1 MARKLKVFETS
12 QGFFD
17 LNESCARSVGCE
29 QQSLSPRGPKGIRRR
44 RVIAAAMAKPGI
56 VLRRPVG
63 SDGFFR
69 EHADL
74 PSAASLDAQP
84 REGKSKPKK
93 SAPAKPAERDE
104 KSEREAAAK
113 YAKEERQREKQR
125 AKAEAEAARARKS
138 ETPRL
143 KNTSCAAPG
152 RSGA

>member
-1 MARKLKVFETS
+1 M
-12 QGFFD
+12 
-17 LNESCARSVGCE
+17 
-29 QQSLSPRGPKGIRRR
+29 
-44 RVIAAAMAKPGI
+44 
-56 VLRRPVG
+56 RRPVG

-93 SAPAKPAERDE
+93 SAPAKPAKRDE

-125 AKAEAEAARARKS
+125 AKAEAEAAKARKK
-138 ETPRL
+138 R
-143 KNTSCAAPG
+143 NAAIEKAQAALLRAEAEHEEKATRWQRIWKLP
-152 RSGA
+152 SGALKPRKSAGTNSSSAWKKTCTRQKTDAPFRCR